1 MYPFLE
7 NGNTEAMS
15 DFQSFRAAVING
27 RDLQEQIILT
37 IDSAIVDGLDIEEGI
52 ASLAMSLGYT
62 FTLKE
67 MSEYVHSV
75 SLEGV
80 S

>member
-1 MYPFLE
+1 
-7 NGNTEAMS
+7 MS
-15 DFQSFRAAVING
+15 GFQSFRAAVING
-27 RDLQEQIILT
+27 RGLQEQIILA
-37 IDSAIVDGLDIEEGI
+37 IDTAIVDGSDIEEGI
-52 ASLAMSLGYT
+52 VSLAMSLGYT
-62 FTLKE
+62 FTLRE